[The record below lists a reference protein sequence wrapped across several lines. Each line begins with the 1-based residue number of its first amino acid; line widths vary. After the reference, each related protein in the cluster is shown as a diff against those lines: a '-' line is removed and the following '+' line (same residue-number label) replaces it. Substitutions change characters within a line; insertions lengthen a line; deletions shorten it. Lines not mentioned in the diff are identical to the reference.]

1 MSIINFIRLIR
12 KHIVLLI
19 VAPLFLATL
28 VLILTINPNY
38 KYSSETTLF
47 TGIATGSSVEMDKSF
62 NYFVT
67 NTAFDNLINVVKSR
81 NTQQEVAIRLLSQH
95 LLLSKPDP
103 TYISVAN
110 FDKLK
115 QITPAY
121 IYKYVARNQS
131 DSYQKSDTLK
141 KALGVG
147 ADLSMVQPEIPEYM
161 DKAAYEMTVEN
172 LTKLMES
179 SDTNFVYKLLNYPNA
194 HYSFK
199 DISTVKVTRIGSSD
213 MIQLKYETDDPG
225 ICQQTLALL
234 TNACI
239 RNYKIVK
246 ETRSDAVI
254 KYFENQLQEA
264 SGRLKIAEDKLLEF
278 NKENNIIN
286 YYEQSKAVA
295 VVKEDLEV
303 EFYNKKIKLAGLEA
317 AISRLEEKLSVQE
330 QIQLKSSSLLQLRTQ
345 LGDLN
350 FRIATAETFHSESS
364 EDYKNLSKLKL
375 QAQQI
380 EDQLKKS
387 VSDLYSYK
395 NSREGLP
402 ISTILN
408 EWIGNV
414 VEAENVK
421 AGIKVLEDRI
431 KEFQKQYSIYAPA
444 GANIKRIEREI
455 SVSEQEFLEILHGLN
470 LAKLKLQDNE
480 LSANIKVVDPPYFP
494 LSPIPTN
501 RKILIILAAMVG
513 FIFVL
518 ASLLFAEYFD
528 ETLKNQKHA
537 AKVLKMQPLGMLP
550 RIVLH
555 SPVISFS
562 GITERLLSFIIQN
575 IEQHLTTPTEPG
587 KVILIYSNQS
597 KEGKTVAAGNLALQL
612 KKQGKRIIYLNY
624 IDELNAGT
632 SQLKKKTK
640 TPFISS
646 LLGYPDNRIDYDS
659 SFLDKPENYL
669 TKDEYLGY
677 RFAELQKHKNLTEF
691 LAERKIDSINYDYI
705 FIEIP
710 PIINHQYPTAVI
722 AQIDVQV
729 LICRANRVWTE
740 ADQLAADTLQKITQK
755 PNLFILNGVELP
767 AVETVLGELPKKRS
781 KLRKAIKKIVQLQFL
796 TKNQI

>member
-19 VAPLFLATL
+19 VAPIFLAIL
-28 VLILTINPNY
+28 VLILTRNPNY

-95 LLLSKPDP
+95 LLMSKPDP
-103 TYISVAN
+103 TYISSEN

-115 QITPAY
+115 KITPAY
-121 IYKYVARNQS
+121 IYKYVAKIQP
-131 DSYQKSDTLK
+131 DTFQKSDTLK
-141 KALGVG
+141 KAIGVR

-161 DKAAYEMTVEN
+161 DKTAYEITVEN

-179 SDTNFVYKLLNYPNA
+179 SDTNFVYKLLNYPND

-199 DISTVKVTRIGSSD
+199 DISSVKVTRIGSSD

-254 KYFENQLQEA
+254 KYFEKQLEEA

-295 VVKEDLEV
+295 VVKEDIEV

-317 AISRLEEKLSVQE
+317 AISRLEEKLTVQE
-330 QIQLKSSSLLQLRTQ
+330 QIQLKSSNLLQLRTQ

-364 EDYKNLSKLKL
+364 EDFKNLSMLKSA
-375 QAQQI
+375 AQKI
-380 EDQLKKS
+380 EDQLKKT
-387 VSDLYSYK
+387 VGDLYTYK

-421 AGIKVLEDRI
+421 AGIKVLDDRI

-494 LSPIPTN
+494 LSPIPTK
-501 RKILIILAAMVG
+501 RKILIILAALVG
-513 FIFVL
+513 FVFVL
-518 ASLLFAEYFD
+518 ASVLFAEYFD
-528 ETLKNQKHA
+528 ETLKNQTHA
-537 AKVLKMQPLGMLP
+537 AKILKMAPLGMVP
-550 RIVLH
+550 RIVLK

-562 GITERLLSFIIQN
+562 SITERLLNLTIQN
-575 IEQHLTTPTEPG
+575 IEQHLSAKNNAG
-587 KVILIYSNQS
+587 NIILIYSNQ
-597 KEGKTVAAGNLALQL
+597 KGEGKSVVAANLANQL
-612 KKQGKRIIYLNY
+612 KNQGKKVLYLNY
-624 IDELNAGT
+624 SDQDNT
-632 SQLKKKTK
+632 QTNVKKKAK
-640 TPFISS
+640 NPIISR
-646 LLGYPDNRIDYDS
+646 LLGYPDNRINYES

-669 TKDEYLGY
+669 NKDEYLIY
-677 RFAELQKHKNLTEF
+677 DYAEMHRHKNLTSF
-691 LAERKIDSINYDYI
+691 LAERNIESINYDFI

-710 PIINHQYPTAVI
+710 PIIHHQYPSAI
-722 AQIDVQV
+722 MAQIDLPV
-729 LICRANRVWTE
+729 LVCRANRIWSE
-740 ADQLAADTLQKITQK
+740 ADHLAADSLQKITQK
-755 PNLFILNGVELP
+755 PNLFILNGVEL
-767 AVETVLGELPKKRS
+767 AATETVLGELAKKRS

-796 TKNQI
+796 TRNQI